1 MSDFD
6 NPEIK
11 ISDYSAISY
20 LQISFMIY
28 FDEILGWD
36 VIVYRGP
43 IIYYILHVLTS
54 CIRECLFHYRNHER
68 VFVIDIRH
76 VANPPFSLKFDKRRI
91 LPLV

>member
-43 IIYYILHVLTS
+43 IIYYIHFT
-54 CIRECLFHYRNHER
+54 C
-68 VFVIDIRH
+68 
-76 VANPPFSLKFDKRRI
+76 ANLVHSGMSVSLS
-91 LPLV
+91 

>member
-68 VFVIDIRH
+68 VFVIVESRYSSCGKSSIFSKIR
-76 VANPPFSLKFDKRRI
+76 
-91 LPLV
+91 